1 MRYFLTGQVFLWF
14 GFFGAAFCT
23 VYSLENESS
32 PWQTISWPAYLAL
45 MAVGWAGV
53 VILRAGRSAQRR
65 KVATSSVGLEAV
77 LEKLQDC
84 STQLDSLLAR
94 PIDELTCEEVLE
106 ITDSQLAPLMAAF
119 VDDRTILLHRLGTR
133 AYSAIMTE
141 FASGERYLNRAW
153 SAAADGYVDEVK
165 DSVQHASTFLRAA
178 VHQAN
183 VALAETYS
191 SRPF

>member
-1 MRYFLTGQVFLWF
+1 MRYFFTGQLLLWI

-23 VYSLENESS
+23 VYSLENEGS
-32 PWQTISWPAYLAL
+32 PWQTIHWPVYLAL
-45 MAVGWAGV
+45 MAVGWGGV
-53 VILRAGRSAQRR
+53 AILRMGRSAQRK
-65 KVATSSVGLEAV
+65 KVAESSVGLESV
-77 LEKLQDC
+77 LEKLKEC
-84 STQLDSLLAR
+84 STQLDSLLACR
-94 PIDELTCEEVLE
+94 IDQLTCEEVLE
-106 ITDSQLAPLMAAF
+106 ITDSKLVPVMAAF
-119 VDDRTILLHRLGTR
+119 AEDRMIIHHRLGTN

-183 VALAETYS
+183 VAIAKTTS
-191 SRPF
+191 NRSF